1 MRPADSNAKK
11 CRFLSLAILVT
22 FCSGKNACDEDDLLS
37 LCDSTPVGV
46 RVGGGSR
53 AAVGIQTEHAF
64 LAICRVQLLLQD
76 HAAASTGVGGFGRR
90 AAEHLHGVPLKPR
103 VNGQPLPWRRAVLT
117 ALVASALLP
126 SGHTATVPAF
136 ELPRWQTDEPVRLE
150 DFAGQILVLDFFAY
164 WCAPCEPASKEIE
177 KGVQQFYSTR
187 RGNPHGVPVRVLSVN
202 IENDFPE
209 RTAAFV
215 QRTGLSFVMNDFS
228 GALLR
233 QLGGEGIPF
242 LVIVD
247 GTRSQPGASRF
258 DVVYRHAGFE
268 GLRTIRQIIDG
279 LGADAAAQKPPGSI
293 SSPPDL
299 DDPGRGAPWIHT
311 LGADGEF
318 VRASDIFLS
327 DSRFSYRLEKGGT
340 ELELAFAY
348 ASFDIEYQPFTPVDF
363 FGFNEDLH
371 EDRFTGQASLRQRL
385 AQTFTLLAAGGIYDG
400 YPDYRRVWIA
410 NRYRQKYDHPDFPR
424 VPGYETPDPKGYN
437 LSIGTRYEYLP
448 AIGFAEL
455 KLGYAHDQTAPGYED
470 GLDAN
475 GQFVLLQGRERLDT
489 KSAALTLENVLT
501 KRLRALNEFGVSDTT
516 GREPRFTYQGSLNLA
531 LAERCVL
538 RGYGGLSKE
547 APQFDGQFFG
557 LTAEY
562 EMTPNFLLS
571 LTGRY
576 YRDSGEIENSLP
588 VTSAAPPLRSWETG
602 VGLRYTWSRASLK
615 LQAGPVWTDYMP
627 QPGIAEEFTYLYNDR
642 NWVLV
647 QLVFS
652 VQL

>member
-1 MRPADSNAKK
+1 MNR
-11 CRFLSLAILVT
+11 
-22 FCSGKNACDEDDLLS
+22 
-37 LCDSTPVGV
+37 
-46 RVGGGSR
+46 
-53 AAVGIQTEHAF
+53 
-64 LAICRVQLLLQD
+64 
-76 HAAASTGVGGFGRR
+76 
-90 AAEHLHGVPLKPR
+90 
-103 VNGQPLPWRRAVLT
+103 QPLPWHPAVLS
-117 ALVASALLP
+117 AFVAAALLTT
-126 SGHTATVPAF
+126 GQTATVPTF
-136 ELPRWQTDEPVRLE
+136 ELPRWQTGEPVRLD

-177 KGVQQFYSTR
+177 NGVRQFYATR

-202 IENDFPE
+202 IESDFPE

-215 QRTGLSFVMNDFS
+215 QQTGMSFVVNDFS
-228 GALLR
+228 GTLLK

-247 GTRSQPGASRF
+247 GTRSQPGAPRF
-258 DVVYRHAGFE
+258 EVVYRHAGFE
-268 GLRTIRQIIDG
+268 GLRRIRQIIDR
-279 LGADAAAQKPPGSI
+279 LGSDAATPKPPRSI
-293 SSPPDL
+293 SSPAPE
-299 DDPGRGAPWIHT
+299 PGPGAPWAHG
-311 LGADGEF
+311 LGVDAEF
-318 VRASDIFLS
+318 VWASDIMLS

-348 ASFDIEYQPFTPVDF
+348 ATFDIEYQPFTPIDF

-385 AQTFTLLAAGGIYDG
+385 AQTFTLLAGGGIYDG
-400 YPDYRRVWIA
+400 YSDYRRVWIA

-470 GLDAN
+470 SLDTN

-489 KSAALTLENVLT
+489 KSVALTLENVLS

-531 LAERCVL
+531 LAERWVL
-538 RGYGGLSKE
+538 RGYGGLSTE
-547 APQFDGQFFG
+547 APQFDGHFFG

-562 EMTPNFLLS
+562 EAAPNLLLS
-571 LTGRY
+571 LSGRY

-588 VTSAAPPLRSWETG
+588 VTSAAPPLRSWEAG
-602 VGLRYTWSRASLK
+602 VGFRYTWSRASLK

-627 QPGIAEEFTYLYNDR
+627 QPGIAEEFTYLYSDR

-647 QLVFS
+647 QLAFS